1 MLATVHTYALV
12 GIEALPVRVEV
23 DQVATS
29 FPRLVLV
36 GLPDPVVRESRERIM
51 AALRNQGF
59 RFPDKKITVN
69 LAPATLPKAGGSF
82 DLPIAIGILV
92 ASGQAPEAALNTFS
106 WAGELGL
113 DGRLQP
119 IRGALSMAL
128 RERRRGARSRTFVVP
143 VGNGGEAAEASGVTV
158 AEAATLREIW
168 DLLEQGPDRLRPV
181 TPPDHGPFGPAEEAT
196 VDLADVR
203 GQIVARRALEI
214 AAAGGHNLLFLG
226 SPGTGKSMLAERL
239 PTILPP
245 LSRNEQLEV
254 TQIHSVAGL
263 RGSGQGLVLHRPFR
277 APHHT
282 VSDLGLIGGGRPPQ
296 PGEVSLA
303 HRGVLFLDELAE
315 FRRRPLESLRQPLEN
330 GVVTV
335 IRSGFQARFPSRF
348 QLVAAMNPCPCGH
361 RLDPRG
367 GCRCTEAMVQRYLS
381 RVSGPLMDRIDLQ
394 VEMTN
399 VDFRQLA
406 QLPPSE
412 PSNVVRRRVLA
423 AWKRQ
428 QARFGVAGTALLPNS
443 ARVGAAAASAGAA
456 ASPRLEARS
465 PQAEERW
472 PQAEERLLQAEA
484 ATTIWA
490 SGAVTRNADMRV
502 GDLHRFCKLEE
513 RSLGLLRI
521 AMTRLRLS
529 PRAFHRIQ
537 RIARTIADLAG
548 SESVREGHVSEA
560 ISYRG
565 LDRARG

>member
-23 DQVATS
+23 DQVTTS

-92 ASGQAPEAALNTFS
+92 ASGQAPSTALDAFS

-119 IRGALSMAL
+119 IRGVLSMAL
-128 RERRRGARSRTFVVP
+128 RERKRGARSRRFVVP
-143 VGNGGEAAEASGVTV
+143 AGNGGEAAEATGVTV
-158 AEAATLREIW
+158 AEAGTLREIW

-181 TPPDHGPFGPAEEAT
+181 EPSGPNGGALPGETAT
-196 VDLADVR
+196 DLSDVR

-245 LSRNEQLEV
+245 LSRSEQLEV

-263 RGSGQGLVLHRPFR
+263 RRSGQGLVLHRPFR

-296 PGEVSLA
+296 PGEASLA

-315 FRRRPLESLRQPLEN
+315 FRRRSLEALRQPLEN

-335 IRSGFQARFPSRF
+335 TRSGFQARFPSRF

-367 GCRCTEAMVQRYLS
+367 GCRCPEATVHRYLG
-381 RVSGPLMDRIDLQ
+381 RVSGPLLDRIDLQ
-394 VEMTN
+394 VEMTT

-406 QLPPSE
+406 LLPAAE
-412 PSNVVRRRVLA
+412 PSAAVRRRVVA
-423 AWKRQ
+423 AWERQ
-428 QARFGVAGTALLPNS
+428 QARFRPR
-443 ARVGAAAASAGAA
+443 ARVSGAAV
-456 ASPRLEARS
+456 
-465 PQAEERW
+465 
-472 PQAEERLLQAEA
+472 
-484 ATTIWA
+484 A
-490 SGAVTRNADMRV
+490 SGAGVASGAAVPSGAALSSVAAVAPGAITRNADMRV
-502 GDLHRFCKLEE
+502 GDLHRLCALEE
-513 RSLGLLRI
+513 TSLGLLRI

-548 SESVREGHVSEA
+548 SQTVLEEHVSEA
-560 ISYRG
+560 ISYRS